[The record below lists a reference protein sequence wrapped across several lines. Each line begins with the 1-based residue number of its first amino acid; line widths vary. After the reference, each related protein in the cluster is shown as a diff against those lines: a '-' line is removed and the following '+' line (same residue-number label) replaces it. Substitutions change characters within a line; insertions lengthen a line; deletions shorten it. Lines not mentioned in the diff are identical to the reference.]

1 MSMEQ
6 KYLKKGGLI
15 AFIALLSMTPP
26 LATDLYM
33 PSLPEMTNYY
43 QTTSSVTSYTM
54 TIFFIFMAI
63 GILILGPMSDKYGRK
78 PVLLGSILVALTFSI
93 ICAISPSIWIL
104 IAARAIQAFG
114 AGGMVAI
121 STALIKDSFEG
132 KEMSNVLSITQA
144 IVLLA
149 PMLAPI
155 LGAVIL
161 AFFSWKMTFVAL
173 AVLFLVSLIGGFL
186 LEETLPQEKRVSGST
201 FKSILGLTSIVKDKK
216 FTSLLLVVA
225 LLMAPFMAYL
235 TLASYIYIDGFGI
248 SESAFSL
255 YFAGAACIGLIGP
268 FLYMRVGGGSIKKS
282 INIAFV
288 IVTISICLLFLVGS
302 ISPFVFLVCYVPFTV
317 ITTYLRPMVSNTLL
331 SMQKSNVGAASSL
344 MNFGFTV
351 IGSVGM
357 MVGSLQWGDYIN
369 GLSMTM
375 LIFLVLS
382 LLLWIYCLQKK
393 IITD

>member
-1 MSMEQ
+1 MNQ

-33 PSLPEMTNYY
+33 PSLPEMTAYY
-43 QTTSSVTSYTM
+43 ETTSSVTSYTM
-54 TIFFIFMAI
+54 TIFFVFMAI

-78 PVLLGSILVALTFSI
+78 PVLLGSILVALTFSVV
-93 ICAISPSIWIL
+93 CAISPSIWLL

-121 STALIKDSFEG
+121 ATALIRDSFEG

-149 PMLAPI
+149 PMMAPI

-161 AFFSWKMTFVAL
+161 AFFSWKMTFVTL
-173 AVLFLVSLIGGFL
+173 AALFLITLIGAFL
-186 LEETLPQEKRVSGST
+186 LEETLPLEKRVTGST
-201 FKSILGLTSIVKDKK
+201 FKSILGLTSVMKDTK
-216 FTSLLLVVA
+216 FTGLLLVVA
-225 LLMAPFMAYL
+225 LLIAPFMAYL
-235 TLASYIYIDGFGI
+235 TLASYIYIDGFNL
-248 SESAFSL
+248 SESTFSL

-268 FLYMRVGGGSIKKS
+268 FLYMRIGGGSVKRS
-282 INIAFV
+282 
-288 IVTISICLLFLVGS
+288 ISIGYAVVLSSACLLFFLGS
-302 ISPFVFLVCYVPFTV
+302 TSPIVFLLCYVPFTV
-317 ITTYLRPMVSNTLL
+317 VTTYLRPMVSNTLL

-351 IGSVGM
+351 IGSIGM
-357 MVGSLQWGDYIN
+357 MVGSLQWGNYIK

-382 LLLWIYCLQKK
+382 FLAWTYCLKRN

>member
-1 MSMEQ
+1 MSQ

-33 PSLPEMTNYY
+33 PSLPEMTIYY

-63 GILILGPMSDKYGRK
+63 GILLLGPTSDKYGRK
-78 PVLLGSILVALTFSI
+78 PVLIGSTLVALTFSI
-93 ICAISPSIWIL
+93 VCAISPSIWLL

-121 STALIKDSFEG
+121 ATALIKDSFEG

-155 LGAVIL
+155 MGAVIL
-161 AFFSWKMTFVAL
+161 TFFSWKMTFVAL
-173 AVLFLVSLIGGFL
+173 AALFLITLLGAFL

-201 FKSILGLTSIVKDKK
+201 FKSILRLTSVVKDTK
-216 FTSLLLVVA
+216 FSGLLLVVA
-225 LLMAPFMAYL
+225 LLIAPFMAYL
-235 TLASYIYIDGFGI
+235 TLASYIYIDGFNL

-255 YFAGAACIGLIGP
+255 YFAGAACVGMIGP
-268 FLYMRVGGGSIKKS
+268 FLYMRIGGSVSVKRS
-282 INIAFV
+282 INISFA
-288 IVTISICLLFLVGS
+288 IVAIAACLLFFVGS
-302 ISPFVFLVCYVPFTV
+302 ASPLVFLLCYVPFTV
-317 ITTYLRPMVSNTLL
+317 VSTYLRPMVSNTLL

-344 MNFGFTV
+344 MNFGFIV

-357 MVGSLQWGDYIN
+357 MVGSLQWGDYIK

-382 LLLWIYCLQKK
+382 LLLWVYCLRKK
-393 IITD
+393 VITD

>member
-1 MSMEQ
+1 MKQ

-33 PSLPEMTNYY
+33 PSLPEMTAYY

-54 TIFFIFMAI
+54 TIFFVFMAI

-78 PVLLGSILVALTFSI
+78 PILLGSILVALTFSI
-93 ICAISPSIWIL
+93 VCALSPSIWLL

-121 STALIKDSFEG
+121 ATALIRDSFEG

-149 PMLAPI
+149 PMIAPI
-155 LGAVIL
+155 MGAVIL
-161 AFFSWKMTFVAL
+161 AYFSWKMTFVAL
-173 AVLFLVSLIGGFL
+173 AILFFITLIGVFL

-201 FKSILGLTSIVKDKK
+201 LKSILGLTTVIKDMK
-216 FTSLLLVVA
+216 FTGLLCVVA
-225 LLMAPFMAYL
+225 LLLAPFMAYL
-235 TLASYIYIDGFGI
+235 TLASYIYIDGFNL

-268 FLYMRVGGGSIKKS
+268 FLYMRIGSSSVKKS
-282 INIAFV
+282 INFGFI
-288 IVTISICLLFLVGS
+288 IVLSSACLLFFVGS
-302 ISPFVFLVCYVPFTV
+302 NGPLVFLLCYVPFTIV
-317 ITTYLRPMVSNTLL
+317 TTYLRPMVSNTLL

-351 IGSVGM
+351 IGSIGM
-357 MVGSLQWGDYIN
+357 MVGSLQWGEYIK

-382 LLLWIYCLQKK
+382 LVVWIYCLKRK

>member
-1 MSMEQ
+1 MKQ

-33 PSLPEMTNYY
+33 PSLPEMTAYY

-78 PVLLGSILVALTFSI
+78 PILLGSILVALVFSI
-93 ICAISPSIWIL
+93 ICAISPSIWLL

-121 STALIKDSFEG
+121 ATALIRDSFEG

-149 PMLAPI
+149 PMIAPI
-155 LGAVIL
+155 MGAVIL
-161 AFFSWKMTFVAL
+161 AYFSWEMTFVAL
-173 AVLFLVSLIGGFL
+173 AVLFFITLIGVFL
-186 LEETLPQEKRVSGST
+186 LEETLPTEKRVSGST
-201 FKSILGLTSIVKDKK
+201 LKSILGLTRVMKDMK
-216 FTSLLLVVA
+216 FTGLLCVVA
-225 LLMAPFMAYL
+225 LLLAPFMAYL
-235 TLASYIYIDGFGI
+235 TLASYIYIDGFNL

-268 FLYMRVGGGSIKKS
+268 FLYMRLGSSSIKKS
-282 INIAFV
+282 INIGFA
-288 IVTISICLLFLVGS
+288 IVLSSACLLFFVGS
-302 ISPFVFLVCYVPFTV
+302 TGPFVFLLCYVPFTV
-317 ITTYLRPMVSNTLL
+317 VTTYLRPMVSNTLL

-351 IGSVGM
+351 IGSIGM
-357 MVGSLQWGDYIN
+357 MVGSLQWGEYIE

-382 LLLWIYCLQKK
+382 LIVWIYCLKRK

>member
-1 MSMEQ
+1 MKQ

-33 PSLPEMTNYY
+33 PSLPEMTAYY

-78 PVLLGSILVALTFSI
+78 PILLGSILVALTFSI
-93 ICAISPSIWIL
+93 ICAISPSIWLL

-121 STALIKDSFEG
+121 ATALIRDSFEG

-149 PMLAPI
+149 PMIAPI
-155 LGAVIL
+155 MGAVIL
-161 AFFSWKMTFVAL
+161 AYFSWKMTFVAL
-173 AVLFLVSLIGGFL
+173 AVLFFITLIGVFL
-186 LEETLPQEKRVSGST
+186 LEETLPSEKRVSGST
-201 FKSILGLTSIVKDKK
+201 LKSILGLTSVMKDMK
-216 FTSLLLVVA
+216 FTGLLCVVA
-225 LLMAPFMAYL
+225 LLLAPFMAYL
-235 TLASYIYIDGFGI
+235 TLASYIYIDGFKL

-268 FLYMRVGGGSIKKS
+268 FLYMRIGSSSVKKS
-282 INIAFV
+282 INIGFV
-288 IVTISICLLFLVGS
+288 IVLSSACLLFFVGS
-302 ISPFVFLVCYVPFTV
+302 TGPFVFLLCYVPFTV
-317 ITTYLRPMVSNTLL
+317 VTTYLRPMVSNTLL

-351 IGSVGM
+351 IGSIGM
-357 MVGSLQWGDYIN
+357 MVGSLQWGEYIK

-382 LLLWIYCLQKK
+382 LVVWIYCLKRK

>member
-1 MSMEQ
+1 MNQ

-15 AFIALLSMTPP
+15 TFIALLSMTPP

-33 PSLPEMTNYY
+33 PSLPEMTAYY

-78 PVLLGSILVALTFSI
+78 PVLLSSILVALTFSI
-93 ICAISPSIWIL
+93 ICAISPSIWLL

-121 STALIKDSFEG
+121 ATALIRDSFEG

-155 LGAVIL
+155 LGAAIL

-173 AVLFLVSLIGGFL
+173 AALFSITLAGAFL
-186 LEETLPQEKRVSGST
+186 LEETLPEEKRVSGST
-201 FKSILGLTSIVKDKK
+201 FKSILGLSSVIKDTR
-216 FTSLLLVVA
+216 FTGLLLVVA
-225 LLMAPFMAYL
+225 LLIAPFMAYL
-235 TLASYIYIDGFGI
+235 TLASYIYIDGFNL
-248 SESAFSL
+248 SESTFSL

-268 FLYMRVGGGSIKKS
+268 FLYMRIGGGSVKRS
-282 INIAFV
+282 ITIGFA
-288 IVTISICLLFLVGS
+288 IVASSACLLFFVGS
-302 ISPFVFLVCYVPFTV
+302 ASPFVFLLCYVPFTV

-357 MVGSLQWGDYIN
+357 MVGSLQWGEYIK

-382 LLLWIYCLQKK
+382 LLAWTYCLKRK

>member
-1 MSMEQ
+1 MKQ

-15 AFIALLSMTPP
+15 ALIALLSMTPP

-33 PSLPEMTNYY
+33 PSLPEMTAYY

-78 PVLLGSILVALTFSI
+78 PILLGSILVALAFSI
-93 ICAISPSIWIL
+93 ICAISPSIWLL

-121 STALIKDSFEG
+121 ATALIRDSFEG

-149 PMLAPI
+149 PMIAPI
-155 LGAVIL
+155 MGAVIL
-161 AFFSWKMTFVAL
+161 AYFSWKMTFVAL
-173 AVLFLVSLIGGFL
+173 AVLFFITLIGVFL

-201 FKSILGLTSIVKDKK
+201 LKSILGLTSVIKDTK
-216 FTSLLLVVA
+216 FTGLLCVVA
-225 LLMAPFMAYL
+225 LLLAPFMAYL
-235 TLASYIYIDGFGI
+235 TLASYIYIDGFNL

-268 FLYMRVGGGSIKKS
+268 FLYMRIGSSSVKKS
-282 INIAFV
+282 INIGFI
-288 IVTISICLLFLVGS
+288 IVMFSACLLFFVGS
-302 ISPFVFLVCYVPFTV
+302 TGPVVFLLCYVPFTV
-317 ITTYLRPMVSNTLL
+317 VTTYLRPMVSNTLL

-357 MVGSLQWGDYIN
+357 MIGSLQWGDYIK

-375 LIFLVLS
+375 LIFLVVS
-382 LLLWIYCLQKK
+382 LFVWIYCLRRK

>member
-1 MSMEQ
+1 MEQ

-33 PSLPEMTNYY
+33 PSLPEMTAYY
-43 QTTSSVTSYTM
+43 ETTSSITSYTM

-78 PVLLGSILVALTFSI
+78 PILLGSVLVALIFSI
-93 ICAISPSIWIL
+93 ACAISPSIWHL

-121 STALIKDSFEG
+121 ATALIRDSFEG

-149 PMLAPI
+149 PMMAPI

-161 AFFSWKMTFVAL
+161 AFFSWKMTFVTL
-173 AVLFLVSLIGGFL
+173 AALFLITLIGAFL
-186 LEETLPQEKRVSGST
+186 LEETLPKEKRISGST
-201 FKSILGLTSIVKDKK
+201 FKSILGLTSVMKDTK
-216 FTSLLLVVA
+216 FTGLLLVVA
-225 LLMAPFMAYL
+225 LLIAPFMAYL
-235 TLASYIYIDGFGI
+235 TLASYIYIDGFNL
-248 SESAFSL
+248 SESTFSL

-268 FLYMRVGGGSIKKS
+268 FLYMRLGSSSVIRS
-282 INIAFV
+282 INIGFT
-288 IVTISICLLFLVGS
+288 IVLFSACLLFFVGS
-302 ISPFVFLVCYVPFTV
+302 TSPIVFLLCYVPFTV

-357 MVGSLQWGDYIN
+357 MVGSLQWGDYIK

-375 LIFLVLS
+375 FIFLAFSFLA
-382 LLLWIYCLQKK
+382 WTYCLKRK

>member
-1 MSMEQ
+1 MKQ

-33 PSLPEMTNYY
+33 PSLPEMTAYY

-78 PVLLGSILVALTFSI
+78 PILLGSILVALTFSI
-93 ICAISPSIWIL
+93 ICAISPSIWLL

-121 STALIKDSFEG
+121 ATALIRDSFEG

-149 PMLAPI
+149 PMIAPI
-155 LGAVIL
+155 MGAVIL
-161 AFFSWKMTFVAL
+161 AYFSWKMTFVAL
-173 AVLFLVSLIGGFL
+173 AILFFITLIGVFL

-201 FKSILGLTSIVKDKK
+201 LKSILGLTTVIKDMK
-216 FTSLLLVVA
+216 FTGLLCVVA
-225 LLMAPFMAYL
+225 LLLAPFMAYL
-235 TLASYIYIDGFGI
+235 TLASYIYIDGFNL

-268 FLYMRVGGGSIKKS
+268 FLYMRIGSSSVKKS
-282 INIAFV
+282 INFGFI
-288 IVTISICLLFLVGS
+288 IVLSSACLLFFVGS
-302 ISPFVFLVCYVPFTV
+302 NGPLVFLLCYVPFTIV
-317 ITTYLRPMVSNTLL
+317 TTYIRPMVSNTLL

-351 IGSVGM
+351 IGSIGM
-357 MVGSLQWGDYIN
+357 MVGSLQWGEYIK

-382 LLLWIYCLQKK
+382 LVVWIYCLKRK